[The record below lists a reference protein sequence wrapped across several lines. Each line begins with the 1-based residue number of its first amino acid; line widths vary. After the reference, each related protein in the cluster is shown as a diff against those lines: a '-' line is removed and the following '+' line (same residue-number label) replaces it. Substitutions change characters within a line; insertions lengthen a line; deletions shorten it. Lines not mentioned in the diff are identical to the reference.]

1 MLPFWVSDAALIG
14 AQAATVALPR
24 RNALRLPERLRSRWW
39 ALVPLGSI
47 VAVIFGIN
55 WASGT
60 AHGLA
65 WLALIAVPPLAAAAL
80 GGLARGGRLWLA
92 PLAGALLALAWVD
105 RHGLAGQAAGVAL
118 DMLSCATLGV
128 LLATITPASWLKVGI
143 VLMAVGDSYLVIT
156 DLLQPSNDVL
166 NAAVAAPGLPQLQR
180 ELFGS
185 AIMGYG
191 DLFIAGVL
199 GAVLANEGLRTSR
212 VALLVFV
219 LAALF
224 DLLFFTVGELPAT
237 VPVAVALVIVEAA
250 RRRRRSAVEAREVLV
265 EAPGVGRAQRR
276 AGGGRRRGGA
286 AAPAPA
292 GKRQG

>member
-1 MLPFWVSDAALIG
+1 MLPFWVSDAALLG
-14 AQAATVALPR
+14 AQAVTVALPR
-24 RNALRLPERLRSRWW
+24 RDAIRLPERLRSRWW

-92 PLAGALLALAWVD
+92 PVAAALLALAWAD
-105 RHGLAGQAAGVAL
+105 RHGLAGQAAAVAL
-118 DMLSCATLGV
+118 DVLSCATLGV
-128 LLATITPASWLKVGI
+128 LLATVTPASWLKVGI
-143 VLMAVGDSYLVIT
+143 VLMAIGDSYLVIT
-156 DLLQPSNDVL
+156 DLLQPSNEVL

-191 DLFIAGVL
+191 ELFIAGVL
-199 GAVLANEGLRTSR
+199 GAVLANEGLRTGR

-224 DLLFFTVGELPAT
+224 DLLFFTVSELPAT
-237 VPVAVALVIVEAA
+237 VPVAVALVVVEAA
-250 RRRRRSAVEAREVLV
+250 RRRRAGGRMVDFWHAHYHRRRRSDR
-265 EAPGVGRAQRR
+265 RAQV
-276 AGGGRRRGGA
+276 AS
-286 AAPAPA
+286 
-292 GKRQG
+292 

>member
-1 MLPFWVSDAALIG
+1 MLPFWISDAALLG

-24 RNALRLPERLRSRWW
+24 GNAIRLPGRLRSRWW
-39 ALVPLGSI
+39 ALVPLGSV
-47 VAVIFGIN
+47 VAVIFGIQL
-55 WASGT
+55 ASGT

-65 WLALIAVPPLAAAAL
+65 WLAIVAVPPLAAVAL

-92 PLAGALLALAWVD
+92 PAAAALLALAWVD
-105 RHGLAGQAAGVAL
+105 RHGLAGQAAGVVL
-118 DMLSCATLGV
+118 DGLSCATLGV

-143 VLMAVGDSYLVIT
+143 VLMAAGDAYLVIT

-199 GAVLANEGLRTSR
+199 GAVLANERVRTGR

-219 LAALF
+219 LGALF
-224 DLLFFTVGELPAT
+224 DLLFFTVSELPAT
-237 VPVAVALVIVEAA
+237 VPVAVALLIVEAA
-250 RRRRRSAVEAREVLV
+250 RRRRLSVEAREVLV
-265 EAPGVGRAQRR
+265 EPPGVGRVQRR
-276 AGGGRRRGGA
+276 GGGGRRRGGA

-292 GKRQG
+292 GKRDG

>member
-1 MLPFWVSDAALIG
+1 MLPFWVSDAALLG

-24 RNALRLPERLRSRWW
+24 GDAIHLPERLRSRWW
-39 ALVPLGSI
+39 ALVPVGSI
-47 VAVIFGIN
+47 VGVILAIQ

-60 AHGLA
+60 AHGLS
-65 WLALIAVPPLAAAAL
+65 WLALFAVPLLAAAGL
-80 GGLARGGRLWLA
+80 GGVVRGGRLWLA
-92 PLAGALLALAWVD
+92 PAAGGLLALAWAD
-105 RHGLAGQAAGVAL
+105 QHGLAGQAAGVAL
-118 DMLSCATLGV
+118 GALSCATLGV
-128 LLATITPASWLKVGI
+128 LLAAITPATWLKIGI
-143 VLMAVGDSYLVIT
+143 VLMAIADAYLVIT

-166 NAAVAAPGLPQLQR
+166 NAAVPAAGLPQLQR

-199 GAVLANEGLRTSR
+199 GAVLAREGVRTQR

-224 DLLFFTVGELPAT
+224 DLLFFTVSELPAT
-237 VPVAVALVIVEAA
+237 VPVAVALLVVEAA
-250 RRRRRSAVEAREVLV
+250 RRRRLAVEAREVLV
-265 EAPGVGRAQRR
+265 EPPGVGRIEAR
-276 AGGGRRRGGA
+276 AGRGRRGRRP

>member
-1 MLPFWVSDAALIG
+1 
-14 AQAATVALPR
+14 
-24 RNALRLPERLRSRWW
+24 
-39 ALVPLGSI
+39 
-47 VAVIFGIN
+47 
-55 WASGT
+55 
-60 AHGLA
+60 
-65 WLALIAVPPLAAAAL
+65 
-80 GGLARGGRLWLA
+80 
-92 PLAGALLALAWVD
+92 
-105 RHGLAGQAAGVAL
+105 
-118 DMLSCATLGV
+118 
-128 LLATITPASWLKVGI
+128 
-143 VLMAVGDSYLVIT
+143 LMAIADAYLVIT

-166 NAAVAAPGLPQLQR
+166 NAAVPAAGLPQLQR

-199 GAVLANEGLRTSR
+199 GAVLAREGVRTQR

-224 DLLFFTVGELPAT
+224 DLLFFTVSELPAT

-250 RRRRRSAVEAREVLV
+250 RRRRLAVEAREILV
-265 EAPGVGRAQRR
+265 EPPGVGRIEARPGR
-276 AGGGRRRGGA
+276 GRRGRRP

>member
-24 RNALRLPERLRSRWW
+24 RNAIRLPERLRSRWW

-47 VAVIFGIN
+47 VAVIVGIN

-92 PLAGALLALAWVD
+92 PLAGALLALAWAD
-105 RHGLAGQAAGVAL
+105 RHGLAGEAAAVAL

-128 LLATITPASWLKVGI
+128 LLATVTPASWLKVGI
-143 VLMAVGDSYLVIT
+143 VLMAVGDAYLVIT
-156 DLLQPSNDVL
+156 DLLQPSNEVL

-199 GAVLANEGLRTSR
+199 GAVLANEGLRTAR

-224 DLLFFTVGELPAT
+224 DLLFFTVSELPAT
-237 VPVAVALVIVEAA
+237 VPVAVALVVVEAA
-250 RRRRRSAVEAREVLV
+250 RRRRSAVEAREVLV
-265 EAPGVGRAQRR
+265 EPPGVGRVQRG

-292 GKRQG
+292 GKREG

>member
-24 RNALRLPERLRSRWW
+24 RNAIRLPERLRSRWW

-92 PLAGALLALAWVD
+92 PLAGALLALAWAD
-105 RHGLAGQAAGVAL
+105 RHGLAGEAAAVAL

-128 LLATITPASWLKVGI
+128 LLATVTPASWLKVGI
-143 VLMAVGDSYLVIT
+143 VLMAVGDAYLVIT
-156 DLLQPSNDVL
+156 DLLQPSNEVL

-199 GAVLANEGLRTSR
+199 GAVLANEGLRTAR

-224 DLLFFTVGELPAT
+224 DLLFFTVSELPAT
-237 VPVAVALVIVEAA
+237 VPVAVALVVVEAA
-250 RRRRRSAVEAREVLV
+250 RRRRSAVEAREVLV
-265 EAPGVGRAQRR
+265 EPPGVGRVQRG

-292 GKRQG
+292 GKREG

>member
-24 RNALRLPERLRSRWW
+24 RNAIRLPERLRSRWW

-55 WASGT
+55 WVSGT

-92 PLAGALLALAWVD
+92 PLAGALLALAWAD
-105 RHGLAGQAAGVAL
+105 RHGLAGEAAAVAL
-118 DMLSCATLGV
+118 AMLSCATLGV
-128 LLATITPASWLKVGI
+128 LLATVTPASWLKVGI

-156 DLLQPSNDVL
+156 DLLQPSNEVL

-199 GAVLANEGLRTSR
+199 GAVLANEGLRTGR

-224 DLLFFTVGELPAT
+224 DLLFFTVSELPAT
-237 VPVAVALVIVEAA
+237 VPVAVALVVVEAA
-250 RRRRRSAVEAREVLV
+250 RRRRSAVEAREVLV
-265 EAPGVGRAQRR
+265 EPPGVGRVQRGP
-276 AGGGRRRGGA
+276 GGGRRRGGA

-292 GKRQG
+292 GKRDG